1 MSGEPSTRRRRSAAQ
16 RSPAPVVERVAGLAS
31 LAVVLVCLGTV
42 GYQIASTPDPPRI
55 DVTVDAIRT
64 IGSQYYVY
72 VTARNTGREVAAEV
86 TVAGRLEAESGTF
99 SRSAVT
105 FDYLPGQGQR
115 RGALMFDRDPSQGK
129 LEVGVE
135 SYREP

>member
-1 MSGEPSTRRRRSAAQ
+1 M
-16 RSPAPVVERVAGLAS
+16 VERVAGLAS
-31 LAVVLVCLGTV
+31 LAIVLVCLGTV
-42 GYQIASTPDPPRI
+42 GYQIASTPEPPRI

-72 VTARNTGREVAAEV
+72 VTARNTGREAAAEV
-86 TVAGRLEAESGTF
+86 TVAGSLEAESGTPA
-99 SRSAVT
+99 RSAVI
-105 FDYLPGQGQR
+105 FDYLPGQGHR
-115 RGALMFDRDPSQGK
+115 RGTLVFDRDPSEGK